1 VKTVG
6 KVNFR
11 AQNSPM
17 RVVSPLRAQSYLVRV
32 LLLLGGAFIMGCGD
46 GEAPRRVSAEGSGH
60 PQGGAPSF
68 ETIPTV
74 AILQSKTASASDLT
88 ESDILKLVRQAVA
101 LTQGLDRI
109 RNGQTVVLKPN
120 LVNTVSSD
128 GPLSM
133 YVNGITTDYRVTK
146 AVATLVR
153 ERNPAGKIL
162 IMEGS
167 TEPTQQVFSHFGY
180 NPQYFGSLIDEFIAM
195 EGDSCFNRSSFG
207 LIQKR
212 SVHGGTYWVNE
223 RYLNAEVVISIAVLK
238 THSKAG
244 ITGAVKNLG
253 IGATPASQYS
263 TSGCSRTESP
273 AYIDHTRAGL
283 GQFISEYYSIRKAD
297 FALIDG
303 LQGIQNGPNPLWTDG
318 GDYESDKMN
327 MRVILAGKDAVAVDT
342 IQTLVMGCDPAQID
356 HLVLADAAGLGV
368 ADPKKIRVIGET
380 VEHVKREFKGPAWA
394 CGSP

>member
-1 VKTVG
+1 
-6 KVNFR
+6 
-11 AQNSPM
+11 M
-17 RVVSPLRAQSYLVRV
+17 RIALPLCVLGYLVCG
-32 LLLLGGAFIMGCGD
+32 LTFLGMGGIMGCGD
-46 GEAPRRVSAEGSGH
+46 GEAPRRVTTVAEGGGN
-60 PQGGAPSF
+60 PQGGTSSA
-68 ETIPTV
+68 ETTPIV
-74 AILQSKTASASDLT
+74 AILQSKIASASDLT
-88 ESDILKLVRQAVA
+88 ESDILKLVRQTVT
-101 LTQGLDRI
+101 LTRGLDLI

-120 LVNTVSSD
+120 LVNTVSSS
-128 GPLSM
+128 GPLPM

-153 ERNPAGKIL
+153 ERNPEGKIL

-167 TEPTQQVFSHFGY
+167 TEPTNTVFSHFGY
-180 NPQYFGSLIDEFIAM
+180 NANHFGSLIDEFIAI

-223 RYLNAEVVISIAVLK
+223 RYVNADFVISIAVLK
-238 THSKAG
+238 THTKAG

-273 AYIDHTRAGL
+273 AYIDHTRTGL
-283 GQFISEYYSIRKAD
+283 GHFISEFYSIRKAD

-303 LQGIQNGPNPLWTDG
+303 LQGIQNGPNPLWADG

-327 MRVILAGKDAVAVDT
+327 MRVILAGRDAVAVDT
-342 IQTLVMGCDPAQID
+342 IQALVMGCDPSQID
-356 HLVLADAAGLGV
+356 HLVLAEAAGLGV
-368 ADPKKIRVIGET
+368 ADPKKIHVLGET
-380 VEHVKREFKGPAWA
+380 IENVKREFKGPAWA